1 MILYMV
7 LLVQRTISCSW
18 TTHILKST
26 IYNDFAIVNTPECYV
41 LTDFWESVLIC
52 VKIKHCET
60 KLEQAVKEREVI
72 NNHKNHDNDNK

>member
-1 MILYMV
+1 MRMHTSAV
-7 LLVQRTISCSW
+7 A
-18 TTHILKST
+18 HICMGM
-26 IYNDFAIVNTPECYV
+26 YEYV
-41 LTDFWESVLIC
+41 LTDFWEYVLIC